1 MSSAYNVPARNEAAH
16 ARPRPD
22 RHRLTHREAAVSQ
35 RRHAPSGSSGLLTI
49 AEVLAELQ
57 VARSTFDTWRNLGRA
72 PECIKLP
79 NGQIRV
85 RRCVLDSWLASRS
98 DKEAI

>member
-1 MSSAYNVPARNEAAH
+1 MRGGKPAAA
-16 ARPRPD
+16 D
-22 RHRLTHREAAVSQ
+22 V
-35 RRHAPSGSSGLLTI
+35 LLTI

-57 VARSTFDTWRNLGRA
+57 VARSTFDTWRSLGSA

-85 RRCVLDSWLASRS
+85 RRRALDAWLASRTELADAS
-98 DKEAI
+98 